1 MDDDVEPMTPN
12 EMLQAYLNGIFKE
25 TLKDFDNMQITPDL
39 IANIQRALQKALS
52 KVPGL
57 PEVNVEVKR
66 LSSGHMIVNL
76 VPPDDSSDDW
86 KNGVSGA

>member
-57 PEVNVEVKR
+57 PKVNVEVKR